1 MIEQGQQKE
10 PAMATIERAFVH
22 IAEGQMHLR
31 QTIGDDGD
39 GRLPLVLLHPSPGSS
54 IGLAPLME
62 ALVVCGAPRLI
73 ALDTLGNG
81 DSAAP
86 TPDAPDIAYFAD
98 AALRA
103 LTAMGVDRFHLYGA
117 LTGARMACE
126 MAVVAPERIGRLVLE
141 GMGEFSADLQALLLD
156 RYAPEMTPHD
166 YGYQLLWAFNF
177 VRDQALHFPYFQR
190 DPDHRLMTRAVPDAD
205 ELHMR
210 AVEVLKALRTYHK
223 SYRAAF
229 PYASKARLAKVGI
242 PTHFLAAAG
251 DANAMA
257 DQQIYAD
264 CARDGQ
270 VTESGMT
277 PADKAATI
285 AALIG

>member
-1 MIEQGQQKE
+1 ME
-10 PAMATIERAFVH
+10 IERGFVR

-31 QTIGDDGD
+31 RTTGSGDS
-39 GRLPLVLLHPSPGSS
+39 RPPLVLLHPSPGSS
-54 IGLAPLME
+54 IQLVPLME
-62 ALVVCGAPRLI
+62 ALVAAGASPLI

-86 TPDAPDIAYFAD
+86 VPDTPDIAYFAD

-103 LTAMGVDRFHLYGA
+103 LDALGITRFHLFGA

-126 MAVVAPERIGRLVLE
+126 MAVMAPDRIGQLILE
-141 GMGEFSADLQALLLD
+141 GMGEFDAQLQALLLD
-156 RYAPEMTPHD
+156 RYAPEMAPHD

-177 VRDQALHFPYFQR
+177 VRDQATHFPYFLR
-190 DPDHRLMTRAVPDAD
+190 DPAHRTMSRAVPDAD

-229 PYASKARLAKVGI
+229 TYPGRARLAAVTV
-242 PTHFLAAAG
+242 PTSLLAAQGNAG
-251 DANAMA
+251 AIA
-257 DQQIYAD
+257 DQLSYAD
-264 CARDGQ
+264 GMANGQ
-270 VTESGMT
+270 LVECS
-277 PADKAATI
+277 PAVADKAATI
-285 AALIG
+285 SRLIR

>member
-1 MIEQGQQKE
+1 ME
-10 PAMATIERAFVH
+10 IERGFVR

-31 QTIGDDGD
+31 RTAGSED
-39 GRLPLVLLHPSPGSS
+39 GRPPLVLLHPSPGSS
-54 IGLAPLME
+54 IQLVPLME
-62 ALVVCGAPRLI
+62 ALVAAGAPPLI

-86 TPDAPDIAYFAD
+86 APETPDIAYFAD

-103 LTAMGVDRFHLYGA
+103 LDALGIARFHLFGA

-126 MAVVAPERIGRLVLE
+126 MAVMAPDRIGQLILE
-141 GMGEFSADLQALLLD
+141 GMGEFDAELQALLLD
-156 RYAPEMTPHD
+156 RYAPEMAPHD

-177 VRDQALHFPYFQR
+177 VRDQATHFPYFLR
-190 DPDHRLMTRAVPDAD
+190 DPAHRTMSRAVPDAD

-229 PYASKARLAKVGI
+229 TYPGRARLAAVTV
-242 PTHFLAAAG
+242 PTSLLAAQGNA
-251 DANAMA
+251 DAIA
-257 DQQIYAD
+257 DQLSYAD
-264 CARDGQ
+264 GMANGQ
-270 VTESGMT
+270 VVECGSSV
-277 PADKAATI
+277 ADKAATL
-285 AALIG
+285 AGLIR

>member
-1 MIEQGQQKE
+1 
-10 PAMATIERAFVH
+10 MAIIERAFIR
-22 IAEGQMHLR
+22 IAEGQVHLR
-31 QTIGDDGD
+31 QTVGSDSD

-54 IGLAPLME
+54 IGLVPLME
-62 ALVVCGAPRLI
+62 ALVACGAPRLI

-86 TPDAPDIAYFAD
+86 VPDAPDIAYFAD

-103 LTAMGVDRFHLYGA
+103 LTAMGVERFHLYGA

-126 MAVVAPERIGRLVLE
+126 MAVVAPERIDRLVLE
-141 GMGEFSADLQALLLD
+141 GMGEFSPEWQALLLD
-156 RYAPEMTPHD
+156 RYAPEMAPHD

-229 PYASKARLAKVGI
+229 PYASKARLAHVTA
-242 PTHFLAAAG
+242 PAYFLAAAG
-251 DANAMA
+251 DGKAIA

-264 CARDGQ
+264 CAQDGR
-270 VTESGMT
+270 VTQSGMT
-277 PADKAATI
+277 PTDKAATI